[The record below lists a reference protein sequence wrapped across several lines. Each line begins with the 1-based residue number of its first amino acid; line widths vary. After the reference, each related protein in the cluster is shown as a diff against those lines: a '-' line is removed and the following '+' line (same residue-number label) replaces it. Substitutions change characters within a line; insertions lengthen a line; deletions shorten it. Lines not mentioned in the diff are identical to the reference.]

1 MSKPRILSVED
12 DVDFQYL
19 LRYLLKDDYDITTTA
34 TAAEAQHE
42 FAVNQADIVLLDVGL
57 PDMDGYQLCKALKA
71 ADRDEHSVFIFIS
84 GHESLEQR
92 LAGYSAGA
100 DDYIVKPV
108 ETDELKAR
116 IKSISK
122 FQQDKRSLQAQEQ
135 FSREMAFKAMGEA
148 SQYGTIL
155 QFIKQATGC
164 QSLRELALA
173 CAEIC
178 SNLSLNCCV
187 QLKGQEALALRA
199 NGGEC
204 SPIEL
209 ELFEVL
215 SGRGR
220 IFPFGNRAMCNDRHV
235 SLLITNLPSDDEEKT
250 GQIRDLLAAIV
261 EAAEAAVV
269 SLTQRSTL
277 QQLLASMQS
286 TLASVTEVYSDNKGQ
301 TTEIMDAMMREMEEN
316 LRVLGLT
323 DEQEAFF
330 FRLVNGTQTSLMK
343 MLDHE
348 QNIEEQLVAIVD
360 RIKHS
365 ISR

>member
-42 FAVNQADIVLLDVGL
+42 FSANPADIVLLDVGL
-57 PDMDGYQLCKALKA
+57 PDMDGYQLCKALKT

-84 GHESLEQR
+84 GHDSLEQR

-116 IKSISK
+116 IQSISK
-122 FQQDKRSLQAQEQ
+122 FQQGKRNLQAQEQ

-178 SNLSLNCCV
+178 NNLSLNCCV
-187 QLKGQEALALRA
+187 QLKGQETLALRA
-199 NGGEC
+199 NGGKC

-235 SLLITNLPSDDEEKT
+235 SLLITNLPSDDEKM

-330 FRLVNGTQTSLMK
+330 FKLVNGTQTSLMK

-348 QNIEEQLVAIVD
+348 QNIEEQLLAIVD
-360 RIKHS
+360 SIKHS